1 MNLAQILAYFQIM
14 NVSERGSNFPHVH
27 VHFTFILRSFYIHS
41 WVALKYKR
49 SNKMEKIVYNPGL
62 QHLAEKVFL
71 NLGGK
76 DLEIC
81 VETNI
86 NAVQWNLKKE
96 PLVDLLCYSSP
107 TVQDDFR
114 KRILEISNL

>member
-1 MNLAQILAYFQIM
+1 MKNLI
-14 NVSERGSNFPHVH
+14 N
-27 VHFTFILRSFYIHS
+27 
-41 WVALKYKR
+41 
-49 SNKMEKIVYNPGL
+49 NPGL

-81 VETNI
+81 AETNI

>member
-1 MNLAQILAYFQIM
+1 
-14 NVSERGSNFPHVH
+14 
-27 VHFTFILRSFYIHS
+27 
-41 WVALKYKR
+41 
-49 SNKMEKIVYNPGL
+49 MEKIISNPGL

>member
-1 MNLAQILAYFQIM
+1 MNNLI
-14 NVSERGSNFPHVH
+14 N
-27 VHFTFILRSFYIHS
+27 
-41 WVALKYKR
+41 
-49 SNKMEKIVYNPGL
+49 NPGL

-76 DLEIC
+76 DLVC

-86 NAVQWNLKKE
+86 NVVQWNLKKE

-107 TVQDDFR
+107 TVQGDFR